1 MIKKQAMAAVHVVR
15 LSMLLNDLFLFACEK
30 NILHGLT
37 VEMTSAID
45 GCATIWATLFVIQ
58 FMRITI
64 FKPFF
69 I

>member
-1 MIKKQAMAAVHVVR
+1 MAAVHVVK
-15 LSMLLNDLFLFACEK
+15 LLMLFIDDLFLIAFDQW
-30 NILHGLT
+30 ILHGLK
-37 VEMTSAID
+37 VNMTSAID
-45 GCATIWATLFVIQ
+45 GCATIWATLSVIE